1 MQEENFNNNLNKKS
15 DDSDSLNL
23 SQICTEKG
31 LINNESRIMREK
43 KEYLELNLV
52 GESKQ
57 EDLDLVKVGNYFV
70 KKNSSID
77 IPQAQLRSSFIKKYI
92 EGGEVERFFKSD
104 ILVKDDPQ
112 YNVDYIRDIFKH
124 LKESEVF

>member
-1 MQEENFNNNLNKKS
+1 
-15 DDSDSLNL
+15 
-23 SQICTEKG
+23 
-31 LINNESRIMREK
+31 MREK

-57 EDLDLVKVGNYFV
+57 EDVDLVKVGNYFV

-124 LKESEVF
+124 LKESEVFLIKKFEKL